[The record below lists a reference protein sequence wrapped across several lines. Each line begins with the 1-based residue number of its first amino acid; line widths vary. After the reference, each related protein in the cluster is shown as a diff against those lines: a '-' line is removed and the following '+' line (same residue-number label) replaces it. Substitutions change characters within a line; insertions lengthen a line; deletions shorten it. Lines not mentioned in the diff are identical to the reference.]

1 MPPSLQFLA
10 RCLLPAILFGLSAC
24 AGVPRQPPAPTP
36 PPVPAA
42 TWESVDRELLLAART
57 ARAHAAAYAE
67 AGLDLWLGRVG
78 RYTDETFVPW
88 YTSYWTQEWLAVKFA
103 WYQSDETK
111 GETNG
116 EADAERR
123 LAAYLQEKYQAQ
135 VLEPA
140 SEVADPGRLLHQ
152 ATALYL
158 FTFAEQAA
166 AIGRR
171 YRLAEP
177 VYREHL
183 ARIPAIPG
191 GDGEVG
197 LALGPLLAAARP
209 DRLPPYATLLGQV
222 ERAGV
227 DVNARL
233 RQGGLVPAAHRV
245 AGQFAGRL
253 ATRGGSAAAAA
264 ALGGPAGLVLSLGVT
279 VWSANEHEKRKP
291 ALEAELQAILE
302 PALARMRYTLLQD
315 PKHGLLGAVN
325 RIQGQVGQGLGVL
338 PVEAPA
344 PGQDEPW

>member
-1 MPPSLQFLA
+1 MPPSLQSVA

-24 AGVPRQPPAPTP
+24 AGVPREPPAPTP
-36 PPVPAA
+36 PPVPAV

-57 ARAHAAAYAE
+57 ASAYAGAYAE
-67 AGLDLWLGRVG
+67 AGLDLWLGRVR

-103 WYQSDETK
+103 WYQSE
-111 GETNG
+111 ETNG
-116 EADAERR
+116 EAEAERR

-158 FTFAEQAA
+158 FTFAEQAN

-183 ARIPAIPG
+183 TRIPAIPG
-191 GDGEVG
+191 GDGEAG

-209 DRLPPYATLLGQV
+209 DRLPPTRYSLPNN
-222 ERAGV
+222 ERHILALHYSRNCVDWCMAGV
-227 DVNARL
+227 VARGETPQQARHYASMCFDGDNL
-233 RQGGLVPAAHRV
+233 H
-245 AGQFAGRL
+245 
-253 ATRGGSAAAAA
+253 
-264 ALGGPAGLVLSLGVT
+264 VLSRSGDHRARSAHDGNLITFHT
-279 VWSANEHEKRKP
+279 VKDFR
-291 ALEAELQAILE
+291 ELVYI
-302 PALARMRYTLLQD
+302 
-315 PKHGLLGAVN
+315 
-325 RIQGQVGQGLGVL
+325 
-338 PVEAPA
+338 
-344 PGQDEPW
+344 

>member
-1 MPPSLQFLA
+1 M
-10 RCLLPAILFGLSAC
+10 LLGLSAC
-24 AGVPRQPPAPTP
+24 AGVPREPPTPAP

-67 AGLDLWLGRVG
+67 AGLDLWLGRVR
-78 RYTDETFVPW
+78 RYTDEAFVPW

-103 WYQSDETK
+103 WYQSDETD
-111 GETNG
+111 G
-116 EADAERR
+116 EAEAERR

-140 SEVADPGRLLHQ
+140 SEVADPGRLLHR

-166 AIGRR
+166 AVGRR
-171 YRLAEP
+171 YRLPEP
-177 VYREHL
+177 VYRERL

-191 GDGEVG
+191 GDGQAG
-197 LALGPLLAAARP
+197 LTLGPLLAAARP
-209 DRLPPYATLLGQV
+209 DSLPPYADLLEQV

-264 ALGGPAGLVLSLGVT
+264 AVGGPAGLALSLGVT

-291 ALEAELQAILE
+291 ALEAELREILE
-302 PALARMRYTLLQD
+302 PALARIRYTLLED
-315 PKHGLLGAVN
+315 PEQGLLGAVT
-325 RIQGQVGQGLGVL
+325 RIQGQVEQGLGAV
-338 PVEAPA
+338 PAEAPA
-344 PGQDEPW
+344 PGQVEPW